1 MVSLTNQMSM
11 THKKTKARLVVLPS
25 YAISISVAFIW
36 IKLSPFFEDTEV
48 VARKFS
54 FKTFTLGAGCKIDQS
69 RFVLFLDVSVYF
81 FFTMH
86 RDVQLFYSLKLKTR
100 LLVIMMIVILKVVY
114 YFISTVS

>member
-54 FKTFTLGAGCKIDQS
+54 FKTFTLGA
-69 RFVLFLDVSVYF
+69 V
-81 FFTMH
+81 
-86 RDVQLFYSLKLKTR
+86 KL
-100 LLVIMMIVILKVVY
+100 IKVGSY
-114 YFISTVS
+114 YFLTFPFIFSLRCTAMFSCFIV